1 MLHSNAILGRI
12 FVKKLSVEKTKEG
25 KKRKRDFSV
34 IKKINFFMLN
44 ICSTRIIAVG
54 LDRQGF
60 R

>member
-1 MLHSNAILGRI
+1 MLHSNAIPGRI
-12 FVKKLSVEKTKEG
+12 FVKKTFSRKDERKKEKKTSFL
-25 KKRKRDFSV
+25 RD
-34 IKKINFFMLN
+34 KKINFFMLN